1 VTQLE
6 TVRAALAQRARFTRC
21 FVRSDERLYDEFL
34 AQLKAHR
41 VRILEMVSFDEEDS
55 TEPEIASDDAMLYWP
70 VQVHR
75 ASAHGWPRVRDP
87 WGAFYEIPAKKATE
101 GVRTPRPAR
110 RGSLRAAVASR
121 TSVRQEELAQQEES
135 Q

>member
-1 VTQLE
+1 MTQLE
-6 TVRAALAQRARFTRC
+6 TVRAALAQSARFSRC
-21 FVRSDERLYDEFL
+21 IVRSDERLYDEFL

-41 VRILEMVSFDEEDS
+41 VRIVDMVSFDEEDS
-55 TEPEIASDDAMLYWP
+55 TKPEIASDDAMLYWP
-70 VQVHR
+70 VQVDR
-75 ASAHGWPRVRDP
+75 ASAHGWPRDP
-87 WGAFYEIPAKKATE
+87 WGAFYEIHVKKATE

-110 RGSLRAAVASR
+110 RRSLRAAVASR